1 MFGKRASPIVAIITA
16 IMFWLSVP
24 MIVWGAEDD
33 VPADVRQYAEEIG
46 EHYGICPELIEA
58 ICWRETRFTP
68 TAVNKAGTCH
78 GIMQVY
84 VKWHKD
90 RMKQL
95 GVTDIYDTYGN
106 MLVATDYLVSIL
118 ETHEDIGE
126 ALMIYS
132 GNSSARVNRY
142 IETGVMSSYA
152 DDVLERSYQYE
163 KLHGK

>member
-16 IMFWLSVP
+16 IMFWLSIP

-33 VPADVRQYAEEIG
+33 VPEDVRQYAEEIG
-46 EHYGICPELIEA
+46 DRYGICPELIEA

-106 MLVATDYLVSIL
+106 MLVATDYLADLFETYEDCAVALDVFNGNSKALINAEKGIVSKYANEIL
-118 ETHEDIGE
+118 EKSMEFENAH
-126 ALMIYS
+126 
-132 GNSSARVNRY
+132 
-142 IETGVMSSYA
+142 
-152 DDVLERSYQYE
+152 
-163 KLHGK
+163 KK

>member
-1 MFGKRASPIVAIITA
+1 MAAD
-16 IMFWLSVP
+16 
-24 MIVWGAEDD
+24 E

-46 EHYGICPELIEA
+46 GMYGICPELIEA

-84 VKWHKD
+84 VKYHKA
-90 RMKQL
+90 RMERL

-106 MLVATDYLVSIL
+106 MLVATDYLATIL
-118 ETHEDIGE
+118 AGREDVGE
-126 ALMIYS
+126 ALMAYN
-132 GNSSARVNRY
+132 GSSNAKINRY

-152 DDVLERSYQYE
+152 EDVLSRSAEYE
-163 KLHGK
+163 QLHNKK